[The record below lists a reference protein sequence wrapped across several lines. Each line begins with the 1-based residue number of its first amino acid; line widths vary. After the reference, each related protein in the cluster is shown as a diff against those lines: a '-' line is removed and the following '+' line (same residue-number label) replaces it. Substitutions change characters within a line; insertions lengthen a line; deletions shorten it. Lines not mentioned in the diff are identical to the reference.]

1 MSSIIET
8 ILKEKSIND
17 KLENYIFVSTDNC
30 NDIPLGCHIKFIDRN
45 ENLKTGGFL
54 IKYVK
59 NKDRTKCYFILKSNL
74 IYKLYV
80 YYFWIFYK
88 VVNHESKISKQI
100 KKYNNIILKI
110 DTSLPKQENIIDASL
125 PKQEKLIDASVP
137 KQENIIDASLLK
149 QENNEDSIIIR
160 INDKKIRKKNSKR
173 DAFLKLLDS
182 LDNL

>member
-1 MSSIIET
+1 MSNIIET

-17 KLENYIFVSTDNC
+17 KLENYMFVSTDNC
-30 NDIPLGCHIKFIDRN
+30 NDISLGCHIKFIDRN
-45 ENLKTGGFL
+45 ENVKTGGFL

-88 VVNHESKISKQI
+88 VINHESKISKQI

-110 DTSLPKQENIIDASL
+110 DNNS
-125 PKQEKLIDASVP
+125 PKQEKLIDT
-137 KQENIIDASLLK
+137 SLPK

-160 INDKKIRKKNSKR
+160 INDKKISKKNSKR
-173 DAFLKLLDS
+173 ESFLKLLNS